1 VQYTNRLALSALQT
15 VYGQSPTWFNALNQN
30 INHDASLRLAAA
42 MSARQYDVAQVLLA
56 NHLDDTVHEVFG
68 SPVLNAIKL
77 RDLRMLNLLID
88 HFGCLGST
96 NGVRKKTFLNNRDS
110 AFPIKTA
117 VLAAIAWDD
126 VDMLNALLEAY
137 IKGYKKITPKIL
149 NSWLETA
156 AKDSSVE
163 VVQALLVFRPPQF
176 LLGFKAMGAI
186 CRSGDYQMVNS
197 TFNTV
202 DHPAHPSSAQHPLH
216 IAVRTGIVASVKAIV
231 DTTKYKI
238 NRRLNSN
245 IHLYP
250 VNAITALD
258 VAIYHDL
265 IEIIEYLLSVGARP
279 TILARSLKDNGRVYN
294 LIRSANGG
302 RRIGGIIPPPF
313 GQFKNMSSL
322 NLELRARN

>member
-1 VQYTNRLALSALQT
+1 MRYLK
-15 VYGQSPTWFNALNQN
+15 PT
-30 INHDASLRLAAA
+30 SR
-42 MSARQYDVAQVLLA
+42 
-56 NHLDDTVHEVFG
+56 
-68 SPVLNAIKL
+68 
-77 RDLRMLNLLID
+77 
-88 HFGCLGST
+88 
-96 NGVRKKTFLNNRDS
+96 
-110 AFPIKTA
+110 
-117 VLAAIAWDD
+117 
-126 VDMLNALLEAY
+126 
-137 IKGYKKITPKIL
+137 GYKKITPKIL

-197 TFNTV
+197 TFNTI

-265 IEIIEYLLSVGARP
+265 IERETRRCMPKRVDEVVTDSWRVWAFTYVTYVAIYRRVGGAV
-279 TILARSLKDNGRVYN
+279 D
-294 LIRSANGG
+294 
-302 RRIGGIIPPPF
+302 
-313 GQFKNMSSL
+313 
-322 NLELRARN
+322 LR

>member
-1 VQYTNRLALSALQT
+1 
-15 VYGQSPTWFNALNQN
+15 
-30 INHDASLRLAAA
+30 
-42 MSARQYDVAQVLLA
+42 
-56 NHLDDTVHEVFG
+56 VFG

-77 RDLRMLNLLID
+77 RDLRMLNLVID

-96 NGVRKKTFLNNRDS
+96 NGVRKKTFLNDRDS

-216 IAVRTGIVASVKAIV
+216 IAVRIGIVASVKAIV

-265 IEIIEYLLSVGARP
+265 IERETRRCMPKRVDEVVTDSWRVWAYTYVTYVAIHRPAGGAV
-279 TILARSLKDNGRVYN
+279 D
-294 LIRSANGG
+294 
-302 RRIGGIIPPPF
+302 
-313 GQFKNMSSL
+313 
-322 NLELRARN
+322 LR

>member
-1 VQYTNRLALSALQT
+1 
-15 VYGQSPTWFNALNQN
+15 
-30 INHDASLRLAAA
+30 
-42 MSARQYDVAQVLLA
+42 
-56 NHLDDTVHEVFG
+56 
-68 SPVLNAIKL
+68 
-77 RDLRMLNLLID
+77 MLNLLID

-96 NGVRKKTFLNNRDS
+96 NGVRKKTFLNDRDS

-245 IHLYP
+245 THLYP

-265 IEIIEYLLSVGARP
+265 IEVVEYLLSVGARP

-322 NLELRARN
+322 DLELRARN